1 MSKQSANKGIV
12 FFGVAFELVA
22 LCIGGWVI
30 GSMVDQHMGWV
41 NTAQTY
47 LVLALLVGWF
57 VHLFYLLQ
65 KFEKDNAGDDTQQ
78 S

>member
-1 MSKQSANKGIV
+1 MKNKNNGIV

-30 GSMVDQHMGWV
+30 GGMVDDHYGWKG
-41 NTAQTY
+41 TAQTY
-47 LVLALLVGWF
+47 LVLILLGGWF
-57 VHLFYLLQ
+57 VHLVYLL
-65 KFEKDNAGDDTQQ
+65 KRFEKDNAGGDHPE